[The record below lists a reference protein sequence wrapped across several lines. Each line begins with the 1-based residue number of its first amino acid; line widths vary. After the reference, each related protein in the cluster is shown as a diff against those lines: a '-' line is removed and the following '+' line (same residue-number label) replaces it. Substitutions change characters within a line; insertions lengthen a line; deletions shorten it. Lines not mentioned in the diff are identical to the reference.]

1 MAKRQIRAKGSTSR
15 RNPPLNGEKMNNRI
29 VPAVLAATSLVA
41 AELPVKR
48 VVLYKHGVGY
58 FERSGEVPSGQT
70 ARLEFKPNEMNDVLK
85 SLVLDEQGG
94 GRVTGV
100 RYDSAKPARSSL
112 TVDNEVALAK
122 FLDTLR
128 GAKIDVELVSG
139 KLSGSILSGRVV
151 PATDQKVQ
159 QELLVLLTDS
169 GDLRTLDLAS
179 ANSVRL
185 TDPLLQLKLR
195 EYLQSMAGLRTQ
207 EQRAV
212 YIDGESTRSRQIRAS
227 YLLPT
232 PIWKSSYRLILGATP
247 MLEGWAIV
255 DNTTDSDWTGI
266 SLALVSG
273 KPVSFQSRL
282 YEPKFIERPFAELA
296 EERAVAPELYAAGM
310 GGGVGSG
317 GPPPAPMAMAAPI
330 VTRSMA
336 RGAVM
341 SETAFAPAQSNVA
354 VNTASRDLGEL
365 FEYAFSTPVTVKK
378 NESAMLPFLQQK
390 LETRRLLIYNDESQA
405 NPRTASEI
413 TNNTGKTLDGG
424 PITVFDNGAY
434 AGEAL
439 VETVKA
445 GDKRL
450 ISYGIDLG
458 TRITTIFDSE
468 QRQIREIRANRGIIT
483 AKASTEETKTYT
495 IKNVDPRAKTLI
507 IEHPLRAGY
516 KLMGLTATEKT
527 PTAYR
532 FSLNLKPNSEEKFV
546 VKEEYVYAQSYALSS
561 STPDQINIFLR
572 NPALSP
578 AGKLALEK
586 IQSLKS
592 QIADSD
598 RRLRSTEAQSAGLE
612 KDQERLRENIRSL
625 NSVSGQAQQV
635 QRYASDLSA
644 RETKIVELRDQA
656 QVERQKKGGLESELN
671 GFLATITF

>member
-1 MAKRQIRAKGSTSR
+1 MK
-15 RNPPLNGEKMNNRI
+15 NRL

-58 FERSGEVPSGQT
+58 FERAGEVPSGQT

-85 SLVLDEQGG
+85 SLVVDEQGG

-112 TVDNEVALAK
+112 NVENEVALAK
-122 FLDTLR
+122 FLDGLR
-128 GAKIDVELVSG
+128 GAKVDVELVSG
-139 KLSGSILSGRVV
+139 KIAGAIVSGRVV
-151 PATDQKVQ
+151 PSTEQKAQ
-159 QELLVLLTDS
+159 QELVVLLTDS

-232 PIWKSSYRLILGATP
+232 PIWKSSYRLILGAAP

-266 SLALVSG
+266 TLSLVSG

-282 YEPKFIERPFAELA
+282 YDPKFIERPFAELA
-296 EERAVAPELYAAGM
+296 EERAVAPELYRGAIGGALAAAA
-310 GGGVGSG
+310 
-317 GPPPAPMAMAAPI
+317 PPAPMAKSSMMRREMVAAE
-330 VTRSMA
+330 
-336 RGAVM
+336 AVADAM
-341 SETAFAPAQSNVA
+341 PAQSSVA
-354 VNTASRDLGEL
+354 VNTAGRDLGEL

-390 LETRRLLIYNDESQA
+390 VEARKLLIYTDETQA

-450 ISYGIDLG
+450 ISYGVDLG
-458 TRITTIFDSE
+458 TRITTNFDSD
-468 QRQIREIRANRGIIT
+468 QRQVREIRANRGVIS

-507 IEHPLRAGY
+507 IEHPIRSGY
-516 KLMGLTATEKT
+516 KLIGVTPAEKTATD
-527 PTAYR
+527 YR
-532 FSLNLKPNSEEKFV
+532 FSLELKPNSEQTFV
-546 VKEEYVYAQSYALSS
+546 VKEEYVYDQSYVIS
-561 STPDQINIFLR
+561 STSPDQISLFLR
-572 NPALSP
+572 NPSLSP
-578 AGKLALEK
+578 AGKQALEK
-586 IQSLKS
+586 IQAMKA
-592 QIADSD
+592 QIATVDQA
-598 RRLRSTEAQSAGLE
+598 LRANQTQSAGLV

-625 NSVSGQAQQV
+625 NSVSGQEQQV
-635 QRYASDLSA
+635 QRYARDLAA

-656 QVERQKKGGLESELN
+656 QADQQKKAALESELN
-671 GFLATITF
+671 AFLATVTF

>member
-1 MAKRQIRAKGSTSR
+1 MK
-15 RNPPLNGEKMNNRI
+15 NRI

-112 TVDNEVALAK
+112 TVENEVALAK

-128 GAKIDVELVSG
+128 GAKVDVELGSSKISG
-139 KLSGSILSGRVV
+139 AILSGRVV

-159 QELLVLLTDS
+159 QELMVLLTDA
-169 GDLRTLDLAS
+169 GELRTLDLAS

-207 EQRAV
+207 EQRGV

-232 PIWKSSYRLILGATP
+232 PIWKSSYRLILGTTP

-282 YEPKFIERPFAELA
+282 YDPKFIERPFAELA
-296 EERAVAPELYAAGM
+296 EERAAAPELYAAGL

-317 GPPPAPMAMAAPI
+317 GPPVPSPMAMAAPMAK
-330 VTRSMA
+330 RSMA
-336 RGAVM
+336 RAEM
-341 SETAFAPAQSNVA
+341 MAEAAFAPVQSNVV
-354 VNTASRDLGEL
+354 VNTAGRDLGEL

-390 LETRRLLIYNDESQA
+390 METRKLLIYNDESQA

-458 TRITTIFDSE
+458 TRITTNFDSE
-468 QRQIREIRANRGIIT
+468 QRQIREIRANRGILT

-495 IKNVDPRAKTLI
+495 IKNVDPRGKTLI
-507 IEHPLRAGY
+507 IEHPLRGGY
-516 KLMGLTATEKT
+516 KLMGLTASEKT
-527 PTAYR
+527 ATAYR

-546 VKEEYVYAQSYALSS
+546 VKEEYVYDQSYAISS
-561 STPDQINIFLR
+561 STPDQILIFLR
-572 NPALSP
+572 NPNLSP
-578 AGKLALEK
+578 AGKQALEK
-586 IQSLKS
+586 IQLLKS
-592 QIADSD
+592 QIAESD
-598 RRLRSTEAQSAGLE
+598 RRLRTTEAQSASLE

-635 QRYASDLSA
+635 QRYASDLST

-656 QVERQKKGGLESELN
+656 QAERQKKGGLESELN
-671 GFLATITF
+671 GFLATVTF

>member
-1 MAKRQIRAKGSTSR
+1 MK
-15 RNPPLNGEKMNNRI
+15 NRI

-85 SLVLDEQGG
+85 SLVLEEQGG

-100 RYDSAKPARSSL
+100 RYDSAKPAKSSL
-112 TVDNEVALAK
+112 VVDNEVALAK
-122 FLDTLR
+122 FLDGLR
-128 GAKIDVELVSG
+128 GAKVDVDLVGG
-139 KLSGSILSGRVV
+139 KVAGAIVSGRVV
-151 PATDQKVQ
+151 AATAQKGQ
-159 QELLVLLTDS
+159 QELLLVLTDG

-179 ANSVRL
+179 ASSVRL

-195 EYLQSMAGLRTQ
+195 EYLASMAGLRTQ

-212 YIDGESTRSRQIRAS
+212 YIDGESTRSRQIRAN

-232 PIWKSSYRLILGATP
+232 PIWKSSYRLILGAAP

-266 SLALVSG
+266 TLSLVSG

-282 YEPKFIERPFAELA
+282 YDPKYIERPFAELA
-296 EERAVAPELYAAGM
+296 EERAAAPELYGAAVAGLAGGVM
-310 GGGVGSG
+310 GG
-317 GPPPAPMAMAAPI
+317 AMAAAPAPAAM
-330 VTRSMA
+330 RSSMA
-336 RGAVM
+336 RREKTMMDAEAM
-341 SETAFAPAQSNVA
+341 APAQSNVA
-354 VNTASRDLGEL
+354 VNTTSRDLGEL

-390 LETRRLLIYNDESQA
+390 VDAKKLLIYTDETQA
-405 NPRTASEI
+405 NPRTAAEI
-413 TNNTGKTLDGG
+413 VNSTGKTLDGG

-450 ISYGIDLG
+450 ISYGVDLG
-458 TRITTIFDSE
+458 TRITTNFDSE
-468 QRQIREIRANRGIIT
+468 QRQVREIRATRGMIF

-507 IEHPLRAGY
+507 IEHPIRGGF
-516 KLMGLTATEKT
+516 KLIGVTPTEKT
-527 PTAYR
+527 ATAYR
-532 FSLNLKPNSEEKFV
+532 FTLALKPNAEEKFV
-546 VKEEYVYAQSYALSS
+546 VKEEFIYDQSYSISS
-561 STPDQINIFLR
+561 TTPDQINIFLR
-572 NPALSP
+572 NATLSA
-578 AGKLALEK
+578 AGKSALEK
-586 IQSLKS
+586 ILALKGQLATAEQRVTTLEQQTTS
-592 QIADSD
+592 
-598 RRLRSTEAQSAGLE
+598 LE
-612 KDQERLRENIRSL
+612 KDQTRLRENIRSL
-625 NSVSGQAQQV
+625 NSVSGQEQQV
-635 QRYASDLSA
+635 QRYAKDLATREA
-644 RETKIVELRDQA
+644 RIVELRDQA
-656 QVERQKKGGLESELN
+656 QAERQKKAGLESELN
-671 GFLATITF
+671 GFLATLTF

>member
-1 MAKRQIRAKGSTSR
+1 MK
-15 RNPPLNGEKMNNRI
+15 NRL

-58 FERSGEVPSGQT
+58 FERAGEVPSGQT

-112 TVDNEVALAK
+112 NVENEVALAK
-122 FLDTLR
+122 FLDGLR
-128 GAKIDVELVSG
+128 GAKVDVELVSG
-139 KLSGSILSGRVV
+139 KVSGAIVSGRVV
-151 PATDQKVQ
+151 PSTEQKSQ
-159 QELLVLLTDS
+159 QELLVLLTDA

-179 ANSVRL
+179 ANTVRL

-232 PIWKSSYRLILGATP
+232 PIWKSSYRLILGTAP

-266 SLALVSG
+266 TLSLVSG

-282 YEPKFIERPFAELA
+282 YDPKYIDRPFAELA
-296 EERAVAPELYAAGM
+296 EERAVAPELYRAAM
-310 GGGVGSG
+310 GGAMPGA
-317 GPPPAPMAMAAPI
+317 PPAP
-330 VTRSMA
+330 
-336 RGAVM
+336 
-341 SETAFAPAQSNVA
+341 APAQMAKSSIMRREMAAEAMTDMAPVQSNIV
-354 VNTASRDLGEL
+354 VDTAGRDLGEL

-390 LETRRLLIYNDESQA
+390 VEARKLLIYTDESQA

-450 ISYGIDLG
+450 ISYGVDLG
-458 TRITTIFDSE
+458 TRITTKFDSE
-468 QRQIREIRANRGIIT
+468 QRQVREIRANRGVIF

-495 IKNVDPRAKTLI
+495 VKNVDPRAKTLI
-507 IEHPLRAGY
+507 IEHPLRSGY
-516 KLMGLTATEKT
+516 KLIGATPVEKTATD
-527 PTAYR
+527 YR
-532 FSLNLKPNSEEKFV
+532 FSLDLKPSAEQTFV
-546 VKEEYVYAQSYALSS
+546 VKEEYVYDQSYVIS
-561 STPDQINIFLR
+561 STSPDQINIFLR
-572 NPALSP
+572 NASLSP
-578 AGKLALEK
+578 AGKQALEK
-586 IQSLKS
+586 IQAMKA
-592 QIADSD
+592 QIATVDQS
-598 RRLRSTEAQSAGLE
+598 LRANQTQSAGLV

-625 NSVSGQAQQV
+625 NSVSGQEQQV
-635 QRYASDLSA
+635 QRYARDLAA
-644 RETKIVELRDQA
+644 RETKIVELRDLAQA
-656 QVERQKKGGLESELN
+656 EQQKKAALESELN
-671 GFLATITF
+671 AFLATVTF

>member
-1 MAKRQIRAKGSTSR
+1 MK
-15 RNPPLNGEKMNNRI
+15 NRI

-122 FLDTLR
+122 FLDGLR
-128 GAKIDVELVSG
+128 GAKVDVELVSG
-139 KLSGSILSGRVV
+139 KLSGAILSGRVV

-159 QELLVLLTDS
+159 QELLVLLTDA

-266 SLALVSG
+266 SLSLVSG

-282 YEPKFIERPFAELA
+282 YDPKFIERPFAELA
-296 EERAVAPELYAAGM
+296 EERAAAPELYSAAM
-310 GGGVGSG
+310 AGSG
-317 GPPPAPMAMAAPI
+317 GGFAGPPAPPMAAPMAK
-330 VTRSMA
+330 RSMA
-336 RGAVM
+336 R
-341 SETAFAPAQSNVA
+341 SEMMAEALVAPAQSNVV
-354 VNTASRDLGEL
+354 VNTAGRDLGEL

-390 LETRRLLIYNDESQA
+390 LETRKLLIYNDESQA

-458 TRITTIFDSE
+458 TRITTNFDSE
-468 QRQIREIRANRGIIT
+468 QRQIREIRANRGILI

-507 IEHPLRAGY
+507 IEHPIRGGY
-516 KLMGLTATEKT
+516 KLMGLVATEKT
-527 PTAYR
+527 ATAYR
-532 FSLNLKPNSEEKFV
+532 FSLSLKPNAEEKFV
-546 VKEEYVYAQSYALSS
+546 VKEEYVYDQSYLLSS

-572 NPALSP
+572 NPTLSP

-592 QIADSD
+592 QIAESD
-598 RRLRSTEAQSAGLE
+598 RRLRSTEAQSASLE

-656 QVERQKKGGLESELN
+656 QAERQKKGGLESELN
-671 GFLATITF
+671 GFLATVTF

>member
-1 MAKRQIRAKGSTSR
+1 MK
-15 RNPPLNGEKMNNRI
+15 NRI

-58 FERSGEVPSGQT
+58 FERAGEVPSGQT

-112 TVDNEVALAK
+112 SVENEVALAK
-122 FLDTLR
+122 FLDGLR

-151 PATDQKVQ
+151 ASTDQKVQ
-159 QELLVLLTDS
+159 QELLVLLTDA

-212 YIDGESTRSRQIRAS
+212 YIDGESTGSRQIRAS

-232 PIWKSSYRLILGATP
+232 PIWKSSYRLILGTTP

-255 DNTTDSDWTGI
+255 DNTTDSDWTRI

-282 YEPKFIERPFAELA
+282 YDPKFIERPFAELA

-317 GPPPAPMAMAAPI
+317 IGGPPPPPMAMAAPMAK
-330 VTRSMA
+330 RSMA
-336 RGAVM
+336 REEARF
-341 SETAFAPAQSNVA
+341 ADAAAPAQSNVA
-354 VNTASRDLGEL
+354 VNTAGRDLGEL
-365 FEYAFSTPVTVKK
+365 FEYSFSTPVTVKK

-390 LETRRLLIYNDESQA
+390 IEARKLLIYNDESQA

-413 TNNTGKTLDGG
+413 TNGTGKTLDGG

-458 TRITTIFDSE
+458 TRITTNFDSE
-468 QRQIREIRANRGIIT
+468 QRQIREIRANRGIII

-507 IEHPLRAGY
+507 IEHPLRGGY

-527 PTAYR
+527 ATAYR

-546 VKEEYVYAQSYALSS
+546 VKEEYVYDQSYAISS

-572 NPALSP
+572 NPTLSP

-586 IQSLKS
+586 IQSLKT
-592 QIADSD
+592 QIAESD

-656 QVERQKKGGLESELN
+656 QVERQKKGALESELN
-671 GFLATITF
+671 GFLVTVTF

>member
-1 MAKRQIRAKGSTSR
+1 MK
-15 RNPPLNGEKMNNRI
+15 NRI

-128 GAKIDVELVSG
+128 GAKVDVELVSG
-139 KLSGSILSGRVV
+139 KISGAILSGRVV

-159 QELLVLLTDS
+159 QELMVLLTDA

-232 PIWKSSYRLILGATP
+232 PIWKSSYRLILGAAP

-282 YEPKFIERPFAELA
+282 YDPKFIERPFAELA
-296 EERAVAPELYAAGM
+296 EERAAAPEVYAAGL

-317 GPPPAPMAMAAPI
+317 GPPSPPPMPVMAAPMAK
-330 VTRSMA
+330 RSMA
-336 RGAVM
+336 RAEM
-341 SETAFAPAQSNVA
+341 MADAAFAPAQSNVV
-354 VNTASRDLGEL
+354 VNTAGRDLGEL

-390 LETRRLLIYNDESQA
+390 LETRKLLIYNDESQA

-458 TRITTIFDSE
+458 TRITTNFDSE
-468 QRQIREIRANRGIIT
+468 QRQIREIRANHGFII

-507 IEHPLRAGY
+507 IEHPLRGGY
-516 KLMGLTATEKT
+516 KLIGLTPTEKT
-527 PTAYR
+527 ATAYR

-546 VKEEYVYAQSYALSS
+546 VKEEYVYDRSYAISS
-561 STPDQINIFLR
+561 STPDQISIFLR
-572 NPALSP
+572 NPNLSP
-578 AGKLALEK
+578 AGKQALER

-592 QIADSD
+592 KIAESD
-598 RRLRSTEAQSAGLE
+598 RRLRTTEAQSASLE

-656 QVERQKKGGLESELN
+656 QAERQKKGGLESELN
-671 GFLATITF
+671 GFLATVTF

>member
-1 MAKRQIRAKGSTSR
+1 MK
-15 RNPPLNGEKMNNRI
+15 NRL
-29 VPAVLAATSLVA
+29 VPAILAATSLVA

-58 FERSGEVPSGQT
+58 FERAGEVPSGET

-112 TVDNEVALAK
+112 NVENEVAMAK
-122 FLDTLR
+122 FLDGLR
-128 GAKIDVELVSG
+128 GAKVDVELVSG
-139 KLSGSILSGRVV
+139 KVSGAILSGRVV
-151 PATDQKVQ
+151 PSTEQKSQ
-159 QELLVLLTDS
+159 QELLVLLTDA

-179 ANSVRL
+179 ANTVRL

-212 YIDGESTRSRQIRAS
+212 YIDGESARPRQIRAS

-232 PIWKSSYRLILGATP
+232 PIWKSSYRLILGTAP

-266 SLALVSG
+266 ALSLVSG

-282 YEPKFIERPFAELA
+282 YEPKFIDRPFAELA
-296 EERAVAPELYAAGM
+296 EERAAAPELYRAAM
-310 GGGVGSG
+310 GGMMAGA
-317 GPPPAPMAMAAPI
+317 PPAAPAPAQMAKNSMMRREMAAEALAD
-330 VTRSMA
+330 M
-336 RGAVM
+336 
-341 SETAFAPAQSNVA
+341 APAQSNIV
-354 VNTASRDLGEL
+354 VNTAGRELGEL

-390 LETRRLLIYNDESQA
+390 VEARKLLIYTDETQA

-458 TRITTIFDSE
+458 TRITTKFGSE
-468 QRQIREIRANRGIIT
+468 QRQVREIRANRGVIF

-507 IEHPLRAGY
+507 IEHPLRTGY
-516 KLMGLTATEKT
+516 KLIGLTPTEKT
-527 PTAYR
+527 ATDYR
-532 FSLNLKPNSEEKFV
+532 FSLELKPNAEQTFV
-546 VKEEYVYAQSYALSS
+546 VKEEYIYDQSYVIS
-561 STPDQINIFLR
+561 STSPDQIDIFLR
-572 NPALSP
+572 NASLSP
-578 AGKLALEK
+578 AGKQALEK
-586 IQSLKS
+586 IQAMKA
-592 QIADSD
+592 QIATVDQT
-598 RRLRSTEAQSAGLE
+598 LRANQTQSAGIV

-625 NSVSGQAQQV
+625 NSVSGQEQQV
-635 QRYASDLSA
+635 QRYARDLAA

-656 QVERQKKGGLESELN
+656 QADQQKKAALESELN
-671 GFLATITF
+671 AFLATVTF

>member
-1 MAKRQIRAKGSTSR
+1 MK
-15 RNPPLNGEKMNNRI
+15 NRL
-29 VPAVLAATSLVA
+29 VPVVLAATSLVA

-58 FERSGEVPSGQT
+58 FERAGEVPSGQT

-112 TVDNEVALAK
+112 NVENEVALAK
-122 FLDTLR
+122 FLDGLR
-128 GAKIDVELVSG
+128 GAKVDVELVSG
-139 KLSGSILSGRVV
+139 KVSGAIVSGRVV
-151 PATDQKVQ
+151 PSTEQKSQ
-159 QELLVLLTDS
+159 QELLVLLTDA

-179 ANSVRL
+179 ANTVRL

-232 PIWKSSYRLILGATP
+232 PIWKSSYRLILGTAP

-266 SLALVSG
+266 TLSLVSG

-282 YEPKFIERPFAELA
+282 YDPKYIDRPFAELA
-296 EERAVAPELYAAGM
+296 EERAVAPELYRAAM
-310 GGGVGSG
+310 GGAMPGA
-317 GPPPAPMAMAAPI
+317 PPAP
-330 VTRSMA
+330 
-336 RGAVM
+336 
-341 SETAFAPAQSNVA
+341 APAQMAKSSIMRREMAAEAMADMAPVQSSIA
-354 VNTASRDLGEL
+354 VSTAGRDLGEL

-390 LETRRLLIYNDESQA
+390 VEARKLLIYTDETQA

-450 ISYGIDLG
+450 ISYGVDLG
-458 TRITTIFDSE
+458 TRITTKFDSE
-468 QRQIREIRANRGIIT
+468 QRQVREIRANRGVIF

-507 IEHPLRAGY
+507 IEHPLRSGY
-516 KLMGLTATEKT
+516 KLIGATPAEKTATD
-527 PTAYR
+527 YR
-532 FSLNLKPNSEEKFV
+532 FSLDLKPNAEQTFA
-546 VKEEYVYAQSYALSS
+546 VKEEYVYDQSYVIS
-561 STPDQINIFLR
+561 STSPDQINIFLR
-572 NPALSP
+572 NASLSP
-578 AGKLALEK
+578 AGKQALEK
-586 IQSLKS
+586 IQAMKA
-592 QIADSD
+592 QIATVDQS
-598 RRLRSTEAQSAGLE
+598 LRANQTQSAGLV

-625 NSVSGQAQQV
+625 NSVSGQEQQV
-635 QRYASDLSA
+635 QRYARDLAA

-656 QVERQKKGGLESELN
+656 QAEQQKKAALESELN
-671 GFLATITF
+671 AFLATVTF